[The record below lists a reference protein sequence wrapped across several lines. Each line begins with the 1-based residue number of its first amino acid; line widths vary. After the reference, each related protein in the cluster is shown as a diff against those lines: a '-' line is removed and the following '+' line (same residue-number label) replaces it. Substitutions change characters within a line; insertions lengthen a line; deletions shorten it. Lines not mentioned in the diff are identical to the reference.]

1 MMKSDPQPKIF
12 GIICL
17 EYLLIF
23 IFY

>member
-1 MMKSDPQPKIF
+1 MKSDPQPKIF